1 MPARLDVLCTG
12 YAAERVASTVVL
24 IRDGTAAIVVDPG
37 MVAARR
43 QILDPLS
50 WLGVEPGAVTDVV
63 LSHHHPDHTLNAAL
77 FVRARVH
84 DFWAIYEGDS
94 WTDRPADGFALSP
107 SVRLMATPGHTTQDI
122 STLADTD
129 GGLVACTHLWWSRE
143 GPEHDPL
150 AEDQALLERSR
161 ARLLALSPALI
172 VPGHGAPFSP
182 VRCPSREQEPC
193 SQRLPTHF
201 GTVEHD
207 LGTMH

>member
-107 SVRLMATPGHTTQDI
+107 SVRLMATPGH
-122 STLADTD
+122 
-129 GGLVACTHLWWSRE
+129 
-143 GPEHDPL
+143 
-150 AEDQALLERSR
+150 R
-161 ARLLALSPALI
+161 ARHQHARRHRRRAGRLHPPVV
-172 VPGHGAPFSP
+172 VPGGAGARPARRGP
-182 VRCPSREQEPC
+182 GAAGTLTRQAARALAGADRARPRCPVQPGAVS
-193 SQRLPTHF
+193 
-201 GTVEHD
+201 
-207 LGTMH
+207 